1 MNILVT
7 GGAGFIGSHVCLSL
21 LQLRNKIIV
30 IDNFINSHPSALN
43 NLRKII
49 KEEPQLIII
58 NGDITK
64 INPLKVIFN
73 KYKVDVVIH
82 LAGLKSV
89 SESITNSTK
98 YYSNNVKGSINLFNL
113 MEQSNCKKIIFSS
126 SATVYAASEKMPL
139 KESAKI
145 APNSPYGEN
154 KRDIEN
160 ILINK
165 FNYDKSWSIAILR
178 FFNPLGAHKSGLIG
192 ENPLDKPNNLL
203 PYLIKVAIGEK
214 SKLHIF
220 GDNYDTH
227 DGTGIRDYIHVED
240 IASGH
245 IKALDLILKK
255 PQLVISN
262 LGTGVGY
269 SVLDVLNTFERVT
282 NQKIPYQI
290 SNRRPG
296 DVPVCYS
303 DPTNALSIL
312 NWEAKHTLEEMCLD
326 AWKYILK
333 NII

>member
-49 KEEPQLIII
+49 KEEHQLIII

-89 SESITNSTK
+89 SESITNSAK

-145 APNSPYGEN
+145 APNTPYGEN

-245 IKALDLILKK
+245 VKALDLIFKK

-312 NWEAKHTLEEMCLD
+312 NWEAKHTLDEMCLD